1 MQLLVEKTL
10 KEKKNYKKVN
20 QAEYGE
26 LEGNNR
32 LIFTLN
38 CMSRKRSLRDKKYK
52 CRVISEIIT
61 MFIP

>member
-10 KEKKNYKKVN
+10 KEKELQKSN

-38 CMSRKRSLRDKKYK
+38 CMSRKMSIRDKKYK

>member
-10 KEKKNYKKVN
+10 KEKELQKVN